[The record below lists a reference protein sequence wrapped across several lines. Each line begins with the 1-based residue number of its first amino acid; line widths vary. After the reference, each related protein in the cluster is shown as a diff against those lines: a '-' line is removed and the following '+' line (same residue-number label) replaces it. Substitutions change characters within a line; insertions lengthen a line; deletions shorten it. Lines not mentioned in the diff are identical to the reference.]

1 MKRVISIILAVMIVI
16 CAVPTASFFANAAT
30 TVSTGNEYIDDY
42 LNLAL
47 SLDGK
52 KQSYFGFK
60 RAWCDLFVGWLG
72 EKLNYDFIPPQSACS
87 YCYGIGN
94 WVGNHGGKFV
104 YFYSDSKS
112 KVTSGTLMKEA
123 DFTPKPGDIVFL
135 RQVTSTSS
143 TTAVS
148 EGEKWSHIAIVYKV
162 TSSYIQVVHGNWSNK
177 VTVGTKFYRNGWTT
191 AGLTY
196 RIAGYARPNWPTI
209 PVAEVKLNVSDVKL
223 PLGLTCQIET
233 TTLPPEATAESI
245 TYKSGN
251 TSVATVDDDG
261 LVTPVAVGE
270 TDITV
275 TADDATAKAHITV
288 TEPVGTL
295 YDNIPSGASA
305 ADYKSRDLYRYV
317 YNEKVTF
324 DTKQSDPSLIS
335 LGTEV
340 VADKWSEEKT
350 SVTMP
355 VEGPLLKITDTAF
368 DYNREL
374 WTATTDIP
382 VYSDKAL
389 TEKTGTI
396 KSGTDFATHSRSVS
410 NGKVIARTDDGYVAV
425 RTAASASAYAKFK
438 GTNFIASEDWKIA
451 TSLRVREK
459 PDTSAT
465 QVTTYSSG
473 KTVSVTDYA
482 ETDTY
487 LWGKTSD
494 GWIAMY
500 NYSSAENN
508 ATKQSD
514 DEITVH
520 KYVTSEGKTV
530 YAYLQRT
537 SESSWQVAPLT
548 ANGTTTFEKKTFY
561 YCVSGASSDVSSD
574 VSSDTSSDA
583 GSDIN
588 SDISSNV
595 SSDASSDAS
604 SENDTVK
611 SFDQNGDGKV
621 DSSDLLTLQVYLLT
635 GAGDVRDLD
644 GDGKIT
650 STDLLILQ
658 QFILGTPE

>member
-72 EKLNYDFIPPQSACS
+72 EKLDYDCIPPQSSCS

-104 YFYSDSKS
+104 YFYSDAKS

-135 RQVTSTSS
+135 RHVKSSSS

-162 TSSYIQVVHGNWSNK
+162 TSSYIQVVHGNWSSK
-177 VTVGTKFYRNGWTT
+177 VTVGTKFNRNGWTT
-191 AGLTY
+191 VGYTY

-209 PVAEVKLNVSDVKL
+209 PVEEVKLNVSDVKL

-233 TTLPPEATAESI
+233 TTLPPDATAESI

-288 TEPVGTL
+288 TEPTGTL
-295 YDNIPSGASA
+295 YDSIPTGASA
-305 ADYKSRDLYRYV
+305 ANYKSRDLYRYV

-355 VEGPLLKITDTAF
+355 VEGPLLKITDTSF
-368 DYNREL
+368 DYNRET
-374 WTATTDIP
+374 WTATSDIP

-438 GTNFIASEDWKIA
+438 GTDFLAAEDWKV
-451 TSLRVREK
+451 TTTLRVREK
-459 PDTSAT
+459 PDTSAA

-494 GWIAMY
+494 GWIALY
-500 NYSSAENN
+500 NYSSAEFN

-514 DEITVH
+514 DEVTVYT
-520 KYVTSEGKTV
+520 YVTSEGKTV

-537 SESSWQVAPLT
+537 GESAWQVAPLT

-574 VSSDTSSDA
+574 VNSDT
-583 GSDIN
+583 
-588 SDISSNV
+588 
-595 SSDASSDAS
+595 SSDAS